1 MFWKP
6 ALPALVGAFAGLLYC
21 VVRRETDVL
30 LAVALPILLTL
41 ALAIVI
47 PFPAFRYQYPA
58 SLLFM
63 LLTPLLFA
71 GNAVLAVKES
81 RLSEEID
88 RSTQVAA
95 TASASPSLRSGRH

>member
-6 ALPALVGAFAGLLYC
+6 ALPALIGSFAGLLYC

-41 ALAIVI
+41 ALAVVI

-63 LLTPLLFA
+63 LLTPLLFSR
-71 GNAVLAVKES
+71 NAVLPRRE
-81 RLSEEID
+81 
-88 RSTQVAA
+88 
-95 TASASPSLRSGRH
+95 